1 MYGWLWRHLPGGT
14 ATKALLSLLLLLAV
28 CAVLAVVAVVARG
41 RLPFVA
47 AIGIALVNVVAL
59 LVRA

>member
-1 MYGWLWRHLPGGT
+1 
-14 ATKALLSLLLLLAV
+14 
-28 CAVLAVVAVVARG
+28 VARG